1 MRVVGDDTGIVPRG
15 AASRSDALPLPVE
28 SGKRPAPEDRRP
40 REPPEGPVG
49 RPGRHLDQT
58 ECFAHIDPTDV
69 ALRHAG
75 FANQGSD
82 EILRAGAVLL
92 SQADEDLH
100 PCAFDRRRHYRIPH
114 PASRLSLQRQQRGRN
129 LRRIEPLEQWIQQG
143 ELRVNAAGRQERC
156 QSLPQRFDAVARAI
170 SPGSDGQGRE
180 GRDRAEVRQL
190 DRGDEEDGLAAPQLG
205 ERGDLVAAR
214 ERGAEHRIRACLGWC
229 DGAAVPDERRR
240 RAQRIEGIP
249 QGDGTA
255 KRRDDRQAGAAD
267 RRERTTRLVPPGHGD
282 DPGAPGAPPQKS
294 SPHRGRPAPHPAGR
308 APGLSGPSSSHRSR
322 ACSTAGGRTST
333 TGRPRSSAAFASAS
347 VTRSS
352 VVKGRSVGR
361 DGSAWWRERQRRLGS
376 GCVPLP
382 VRAILP
388 RMTPGSGLSPNL
400 HHLETSATIAI
411 SQEAKR
417 RKAAGEDVIDLGAGE
432 PDFPTPSLPSD
443 AGVRAIR
450 EGKTHY
456 PANEGILELR
466 AAAAKHLSLLS
477 GGRPVNADNI
487 VVSNGSKQSLFNVC
501 FTLFGPGEVVA
512 IPAPAWVSYPQ
523 IVYLSRARP
532 VLVPGEPEWSLKVSV
547 RDLDRVVP
555 GARGLILCS
564 PCNPTGAVYT
574 QAEIKAIA
582 HWARDRKVWIVADE
596 IYRRIH
602 YGTGPAPSFL
612 DLPDDLLERVVVI
625 YGVSK
630 AYAMT
635 GWRIGLA
642 LAPGPVAKAMAALQS
657 HTTTGANH
665 PAQFA
670 AAVALGDDQVERDVA
685 RMVAEFRKRRDVV
698 VARFRQELPGVEF
711 VEPLGAFYF
720 FFRVDSFGGITGTE
734 FCTRLVTTTGVALVP
749 GAAFGDDRY
758 VRLSYAAALDN
769 IQKALDR
776 INGFAKKLAD

>member
-1 MRVVGDDTGIVPRG
+1 MFR
-15 AASRSDALPLPVE
+15 AHRSDRCRPSARRLRE
-28 SGKRPAPEDRRP
+28 SGLRRDPSRWRGPSFPGRRRP
-40 REPPEGPVG
+40 SPVRLRQAPP
-49 RPGRHLDQT
+49 L
-58 ECFAHIDPTDV
+58 
-69 ALRHAG
+69 
-75 FANQGSD
+75 
-82 EILRAGAVLL
+82 
-92 SQADEDLH
+92 
-100 PCAFDRRRHYRIPH
+100 PH
-114 PASRLSLQRQQRGRN
+114 PASRL
-129 LRRIEPLEQWIQQG
+129 P
-143 ELRVNAAGRQERC
+143 
-156 QSLPQRFDAVARAI
+156 P
-170 SPGSDGQGRE
+170 
-180 GRDRAEVRQL
+180 
-190 DRGDEEDGLAAPQLG
+190 
-205 ERGDLVAAR
+205 LVATPATRPQPPPDRTAR
-214 ERGAEHRIRACLGWC
+214 TV
-229 DGAAVPDERRR
+229 D
-240 RAQRIEGIP
+240 
-249 QGDGTA
+249 
-255 KRRDDRQAGAAD
+255 
-267 RRERTTRLVPPGHGD
+267 
-282 DPGAPGAPPQKS
+282 
-294 SPHRGRPAPHPAGR
+294 PAGR
-308 APGLSGPSSSHRSR
+308 APRQRCRSSGALPLAPAALRRGRARDQPRQRRPGARRACRSRKSPSTAGFQLNTMRRASRVTPSTVSSTAAPSPCARASGHASTTLVTASSLSAARSSSAARSLGAPASISTERSFKTRPVRPRPVTAWMERSSGAAATHSAALASSAHTTSTRGPTPGPCPGLSGPSSSHRSR

-361 DGSAWWRERQRRLGS
+361 EGSAWWRERQRRLGS
-376 GCVPLP
+376 GCVPLA

-388 RMTPGSGLSPNL
+388 PMTPGSGLSPNL

-602 YGTGPAPSFL
+602 YGTGPSPSFL

-665 PAQFA
+665 PAQVA
-670 AAVALGDDQVERDVA
+670 AAAALGDDRVEQDVG
-685 RMVAEFRKRRDVV
+685 RMVAEFRKRRDLVV
-698 VARFRQELPGVEF
+698 TRFRQDLPGVEF

-720 FFRVDSFGGITGTE
+720 FFRVDSFGGIGGTE
-734 FCTRLVTTTGVALVP
+734 FCTRLITTTGVALVP

-758 VRLSYAAALDN
+758 VRLSYAAATDQL
-769 IQKALDR
+769 QKALDR
-776 INGFAKKLAD
+776 VVGFAKKLAD